1 MCRQP
6 KAGERLIYNVPAS
19 DTGKAV
25 REILK
30 KHFGF
35 SSKALAALKR
45 DENGIVLNG
54 ARVTVRAQVKA
65 GDTLE
70 LNLAAD
76 DKNMGVS
83 AEPVRLPLS
92 IVYEDSDVLVAD
104 KPPYMPTHPSHGHFD
119 DTLANAVAFYF
130 MNDNADD
137 TLESDIGNA
146 RCFVFRSVNRL
157 DRNTSGLV
165 CVAKHRYAASV
176 MSSFMS
182 EGLIKKKYIAITNG
196 IPKNDCGVIDT
207 YIKRE
212 RESIITRTVCNSDSP
227 GAARALTHYTVIGKS
242 SDGKYAEVLLEPQ
255 TGRTHQLR
263 VHLAYIGTPIFGDEL
278 YGSSGQPYI
287 GRHALHACGLS
298 FPKVRINEIAGRRD
312 IIELSS
318 ELPEDMRSLEKA
330 LDIKPTVKNQT
341 AN

>member
-1 MCRQP
+1 MCREP
-6 KAGERLIYNVPAS
+6 KNGEGLVYNVPAS
-19 DTGKAV
+19 DTGKTV
-25 REILK
+25 RDIIK

-35 SSKALAALKR
+35 SSKALTALKR
-45 DENGIVLNG
+45 DEKGIVLNG
-54 ARVTVRAQVKA
+54 VRVTVRAQVKD
-65 GDTLE
+65 GDTLV

-76 DKNMGVS
+76 DENMGVS
-83 AEPVRLPLS
+83 AEPVQLPLN
-92 IVYEDSDVLVAD
+92 IVYEDPDVFVAD

-137 TLESDIGNA
+137 TLESGIGNTS
-146 RCFVFRSVNRL
+146 CFVFRSVNRL

-165 CVAKHRYAASV
+165 CVAKHRYAASI

-182 EGLIKKKYIAITNG
+182 EELIKKKYIAITNG
-196 IPKNDCGVIDT
+196 IPKDDCGVIDT

-212 RESIITRTVCNSDSP
+212 RESIITRTVCDADSP
-227 GAARALTHYTVIGKS
+227 GAARALTYYSVIGKS
-242 SDGKYAEVLLEPQ
+242 ADGKYAEVLLEPQ

-298 FPKVRINEIAGRRD
+298 FPKVRINGNAGKRD
-312 IIELSS
+312 IVVLSS
-318 ELPEDMRSLEKA
+318 ELPEDMRTLEKA
-330 LDIKPTVKNQT
+330 LNIKPTAKN
-341 AN
+341 

>member
-6 KAGERLIYNVPAS
+6 KADERLVYNVPDS
-19 DTGKAV
+19 DTGKTV
-25 REILK
+25 RDILK
-30 KHFGF
+30 KYFGF
-35 SSKALAALKR
+35 SSKALTALKR

-54 ARVTVRAQVKA
+54 VRVTVRAPVKD
-65 GDTLE
+65 GDTLV

-92 IVYEDSDVLVAD
+92 IVYEDADVLVAD
-104 KPPYMPTHPSHGHFD
+104 KPPYMPTHPSHGHCD

-137 TLESDIGNA
+137 ALKSDAGSTG
-146 RCFVFRSVNRL
+146 CFVFRSVNRL

-182 EGLIKKKYIAITNG
+182 DGLIKKKYIAITNG
-196 IPKNDCGVIDT
+196 IPEDDCGVIDT

-212 RESIITRTVCNSDSP
+212 RESIITRPVCDADSP
-227 GAARALTHYTVIGKS
+227 GAARALTHYSVIGKS
-242 SDGKYAEVLLEPQ
+242 ADGKYAEVLLEPQ

-278 YGSSGQPYI
+278 YGSAGQPYI

-298 FPKVRINEIAGRRD
+298 FPKVRINDAEGKRD
-312 IIELSS
+312 IVVLSS
-318 ELPEDMRSLEKA
+318 ELPEDMKSLERA
-330 LDIKPTVKNQT
+330 LNIKLTVKK
-341 AN
+341 